1 MKFVITEKEI
11 TSELPYGTLN
21 ISSEEEEG
29 FRPFQLLVSA
39 VAGCSGLVFRR
50 ILMKQRLDIE
60 YFTIEAKV
68 ERNEKE
74 ASRIEKIDLIFSI
87 KGNDLDERKLER
99 NLSITRKHCSM
110 VRSVEDSIEITER
123 LKIIE

>member
-87 KGNDLDERKLER
+87 KRSEERRVGKER
-99 NLSITRKHCSM
+99 
-110 VRSVEDSIEITER
+110 RSRMTWDVYR
-123 LKIIE
+123 RQ